1 MIQTSEAFREAI
13 VGSPRYTEI
22 FAIVD
27 ISDPDKTML
36 PPTSSGEAPWS
47 KIEQLQDYDIDN
59 PPRYATGERGRWLG
73 DGSFDLFPDN
83 YALPDVMGYAGDVL
97 SGPDGTFSAPFPW
110 VQLNFSNVRVL
121 QASSIFFSGD
131 PVDGVPCDF
140 TVEIYSGSQ
149 LVWSRNVE
157 GNTETAV
164 QFNKFTIYN
173 PTAVRLAIKKWSLP
187 SRYVRLAE
195 IIAGLFE
202 RWTGNDLASF
212 SATLQGQFSCLTL
225 PYGSVSLSM
234 GNADRR
240 FEPRKKDSIFQSI
253 EERQA
258 VDVYIGCYTPQGME
272 RVKIGTFYQAGDGWK
287 TSANELTM
295 KWYLVDIIGLLC
307 DRTFVLPKD
316 QNGEYLPLPTTLGG
330 WLKAV
335 VSQLGKAFENRW
347 HADPDYVDRPVT
359 ANTIADVTGQKNGDI
374 IRWVC
379 QASGTWPRT
388 DQRTGRLTAEPLWN
402 QGNKY
407 DLDNLAAYPT
417 MKAND
422 NLAALIFQLAE
433 MSTEMDEDG
442 NEKVVTVKREYVVS
456 GNNPTSE
463 KTVTVIN
470 PFIHTEEQA
479 REMTRLVL
487 PQYGGEILELTG
499 RGNPSSEIGD
509 IDTVWMNESNATT
522 ARRMSQTFQIQN
534 GVLQNCKS
542 TLLLADGWYLWNQ
555 FALITENGTWTAPA
569 GVTQLRV
576 IIGQGGQGGGYG
588 KDGTVGGLFSPQG
601 DQDYV
606 SEIVTGDDG
615 KPGKDGAGG
624 KIWYADINIS
634 SGQEFA
640 VRIGA
645 GGKAATVK
653 GQEGT
658 AGGET
663 YFGTYSSESG
673 KVYENGYSDI
683 ANGNSYGRTGVEV
696 PLAGSGDGGKGGE
709 GGKAGSARVT
719 WTRDPNSPFGGG
731 HETVSVITQ
740 PTSGTPGVDGAS
752 GFVLIFWD
760 REAVTG

>member
-13 VGSPRYTEI
+13 VGSPRYTEL

-27 ISDPDKTML
+27 ISDPDKVML
-36 PPTSSGEAPWS
+36 PVTSSGEAPWS
-47 KIEQLQDYDIDN
+47 KKEQIHDYDLTT
-59 PPRYATGERGRWLG
+59 PPRYATGEINRWLG
-73 DGSFDLFPDN
+73 DGSFDLFPDD
-83 YALPDVMGYAGDVL
+83 YELPDEMGYAGNAL
-97 SGPDGTFSAPFPW
+97 SGPDGAFAEPFPW
-110 VQLNFSNVRVL
+110 VQLNFTGIRVL
-121 QASSIFFSGD
+121 QASSAFFSED
-131 PVDGVPCDF
+131 PVDGVPCGF
-140 TVEIYSGSQ
+140 TLAVYSGNQ
-149 LVWSRNVE
+149 LVWSQEVE

-173 PTAVRLAIKKWSLP
+173 PTAIRLTIKKWSLP
-187 SRYVRLAE
+187 SRYVRLVE
-195 IIAGLFE
+195 MIVGLFE
-202 RWTGNDLASF
+202 RWTSSDLASF
-212 SATLQGQFSCLTL
+212 IVTLQGSFSCLTL
-225 PYGSVSLSM
+225 PYGSATLSM
-234 GNADRR
+234 DNVNRR
-240 FEPRKKDSIFQSI
+240 FEPRRKDSFFQSI

-258 VDVYIGCYTPQGME
+258 IDLYIGCYTPRGME

-287 TSANELTM
+287 TSSNDMTM
-295 KWYLVDIIGLLC
+295 SWYLVDIIGLLT
-307 DRTFVLPKD
+307 DRTFIPP
-316 QNGEYLPLPTTLGG
+316 ETLPTTLGG

-335 VSQLGKAFENRW
+335 VSQLGEVFENRW
-347 HADPDYVDRPVT
+347 HADPEYVNKPVI
-359 ANTIADVTGQKNGDI
+359 ANNVEDVTGKKNGDI
-374 IRWVC
+374 IRWAC
-379 QASGTWPRT
+379 QASGTWPRA
-388 DQRTGRLTAEPLWN
+388 DQSTGRLTAEPLWS

-407 DLDNLAAYPT
+407 DLDNLTAYPT

-422 NLAALIFQLAE
+422 NLAVLIFQLAE
-433 MSTEMDEDG
+433 MSIEIDKNG
-442 NEKVVTVKREYVVS
+442 KEKVITVKREYVVS

-509 IDTVWMNESNATT
+509 VDTVWVNESNATT
-522 ARRMSQTFQIQN
+522 ARRMSQTFQIKN

-555 FALITENGTWTAPA
+555 FALITESGTWTAPT

-588 KDGTVGGLFSPQG
+588 KDGTARGLLSPQG

-606 SEIVTGDDG
+606 SEIVAGGDG
-615 KPGKDGAGG
+615 KPGEDGVGG

-645 GGKAATVK
+645 GGKAATAK
-653 GQEGT
+653 GQKGT

-696 PLAGSGDGGKGGE
+696 PLAGSGDGGKGGK
-709 GGKAGSARVT
+709 GGKGGTARVT
-719 WTRDPNSPFGGG
+719 WVRDPNSPYGGG
-731 HETVSVITQ
+731 HETVEAITQ
-740 PTSGTPGVDGAS
+740 PTSGAPGVDGAS

-760 REAVTG
+760 KEAEST